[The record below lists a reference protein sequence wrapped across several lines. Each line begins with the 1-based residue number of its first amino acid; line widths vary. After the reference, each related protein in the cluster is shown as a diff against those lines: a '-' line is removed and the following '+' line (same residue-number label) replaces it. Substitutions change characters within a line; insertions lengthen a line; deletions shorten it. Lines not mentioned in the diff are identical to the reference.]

1 MAALQLQKAILILLV
16 TRQLSNAFAPYQVR
30 GKSKT
35 FFDGGY
41 HPLDVTKRPEV
52 IGKQE
57 STYIKPVVYDPP
69 ASPKAVKGAEVVS
82 QASIQAERKF
92 PVNMIVG
99 HDDLKEAA
107 VIAATNPNV
116 SGILIGGKH
125 GTGKSVMARAIHQL
139 LPKSIERVKG
149 SRYNI
154 DPFGI
159 GGIDS
164 FLLEELKKNGA
175 NVSDMEKETVDTPFV
190 QVPLNVMEDSLCG
203 TVDIEKSMES
213 GSPVFAPGL
222 LAKAHRGVLYIDDI
236 HLLDND
242 ILSILFDVISD
253 GSVKVCAL
261 PMVLCIVNPSTCNP
275 YSN

>member
-1 MAALQLQKAILILLV
+1 MAALQLLKAILILLV
-16 TRQLSNAFAPYQVR
+16 TRQLSNAFAPHQVR
-30 GKSKT
+30 GN
-35 FFDGGY
+35 GGY
-41 HPLDVTKRPEV
+41 RALDVTTRPEV

-57 STYIKPVVYDPP
+57 STGIKPVFFNPP
-69 ASPKAVKGAEVVS
+69 NDRNIASPTAMKGAEVVS
-82 QASIQAERKF
+82 RASIQAERKF

-154 DPFGI
+154 DPSGE

-164 FLLEELKKNGA
+164 FLLEELAKNGV
-175 NVSDMEKETVDTPFV
+175 NVSDMEKESVDTPFV
-190 QVPLNVMEDSLCG
+190 LVPLNVMEDSLCG
-203 TVDIEKSMES
+203 TVDIERSMVS

-253 GSVKVCAL
+253 GSVKVRAL
-261 PMVLCIVNPSTCNP
+261 PMVYVS
-275 YSN
+275 